1 MVTISIINYKG
12 GVGKTTTTAN
22 LAGELAFRGFNILM
36 IDLDPQSSL
45 TFSFITSED
54 WKEKFAENKTIK
66 SWFKPSRRTPIT
78 DFNNLIINLEKGLDG
93 KLDLVASHLE
103 LINVDLELATLLGG
117 SNLRQS
123 KQKFLRVHSMLLG
136 GIKDLT
142 KGSYDYVIIDCPPN
156 FNIVTKNAIVAS
168 NHLLIPARPDYLS
181 TIGID
186 YLIKSM
192 ESLIKEFNDY
202 CDVQDEEDVAKIDPQ
217 IAGVIFTM
225 VQLYGNEPIATMRKY
240 IAQTKEI
247 KIESKN
253 VNVNVFDQYIRE
265 NKTLYAEAAEKLEP
279 VVLSN
284 HQRSDIINELV
295 KLVDEIETKIKP

>member
-1 MVTISIINYKG
+1 
-12 GVGKTTTTAN
+12 
-22 LAGELAFRGFNILM
+22 
-36 IDLDPQSSL
+36 
-45 TFSFITSED
+45 
-54 WKEKFAENKTIK
+54 
-66 SWFKPSRRTPIT
+66 
-78 DFNNLIINLEKGLDG
+78 
-93 KLDLVASHLE
+93 
-103 LINVDLELATLLGG
+103 
-117 SNLRQS
+117 
-123 KQKFLRVHSMLLG
+123 
-136 GIKDLT
+136 
-142 KGSYDYVIIDCPPN
+142 
-156 FNIVTKNAIVAS
+156 
-168 NHLLIPARPDYLS
+168 
-181 TIGID
+181 
-186 YLIKSM
+186 M